1 MNIAS
6 IQSGMG
12 ATLGTP
18 EATLGPNGSSKP
30 GAPARDPGEVA
41 RQFEAIL
48 VRQML
53 SESMKTLVEGSEGQ
67 HAYGYFISE
76 ALSDGITR
84 GGGLGLRSVL
94 ESQLRGAGEALQAA
108 EQRKASLPDVSEK

>member
-1 MNIAS
+1 
-6 IQSGMG
+6 MG
-12 ATLGTP
+12 TALGNP
-18 EATLGPNGSSKP
+18 DAALVANGASKP

-53 SESMKTLVEGSEGQ
+53 SESMKSLVEGSEGQ
-67 HAYGYFISE
+67 HAYGYFIAE

-108 EQRKASLPDVSEK
+108 EQRKAALPDVSEK